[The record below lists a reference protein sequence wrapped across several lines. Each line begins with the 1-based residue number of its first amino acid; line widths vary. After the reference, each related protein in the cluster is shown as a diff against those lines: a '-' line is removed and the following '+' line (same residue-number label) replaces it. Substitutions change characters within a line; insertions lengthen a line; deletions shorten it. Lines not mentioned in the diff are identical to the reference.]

1 MRSSL
6 IGPFRFDAMDLTPP
20 PQKKG
25 PKGSRAKVISELRK
39 TQEHDL
45 SRPSPSSKGGG
56 DSLESPLGSPLSTRT
71 PGLLPADTIQ
81 SCVLYFFENFYHTMP
96 ILDQSRMEQTLKE
109 IDTRTEAYC
118 LVGSICS
125 FVVIQPDF
133 HVQTT
138 GDRPRTISM
147 RRVVAQ
153 CLRLV
158 EETLRVW
165 NSYDHKDNPTL
176 TDVLIAFFLSAAYFG
191 LEKANAAWIHLRE
204 AITLAQLLGMH
215 DEGTYKRGDVDG
227 DIRRRLFWLLYISE
241 RGYALHKHRPLALH
255 ATIDYPIPTEDPID
269 AMTITGLICLCNL
282 FRIIDDTFSR
292 VWNTARSECSSI
304 WLSDLQRQLE
314 EALPEELNCPEAQE
328 ADLRISQ
335 QWLKIVVW
343 QMSTASGCLS
353 STSTHASMSFT
364 YPINVSKEIVA
375 ITSRLSRHAI
385 EVHGIGLIEKLFDIA
400 CTLIDVMSC
409 VPLET
414 ATFEVGP
421 RDYLAHFHSLISTL
435 RQGES
440 RYVALLEGKIRDTL
454 PTMASAFALSLPPAP
469 LDRMLTHEESSMS
482 SNSSPY
488 NSPPL
493 ISSLP
498 RFPALQTTSSS
509 SSATTLPIPLP
520 LPVTS
525 LAGSPVYGRLPFG
538 DGHHRIFP

>member
-1 MRSSL
+1 MSSS
-6 IGPFRFDAMDLTPP
+6 GSKRACDACHRRKP

-39 TQEHDL
+39 TQDHDPT
-45 SRPSPSSKGGG
+45 RPSSSPNDGRA
-56 DSLESPLGSPLSTRT
+56 SLDSPLGSPLATRAR
-71 PGLLPADTIQ
+71 GLLPTDTIPA
-81 SCVLYFFENFYHTMP
+81 CVSYFFENFYPTMP
-96 ILDQSRMEQTLKE
+96 ILDQGRMKQTVTE
-109 IDTRTEAYC
+109 MDTKTEAYC
-118 LVGSICS
+118 LIGSLCA

-133 HVQTT
+133 HIRTA
-138 GDRPRTISM
+138 GDRPQFSSIRQVS
-147 RRVVAQ
+147 AQ

-158 EETLRVW
+158 EETLRAW
-165 NSYDHKDNPTL
+165 NGYDHKDSPTL

-227 DIRRRLFWLLYISE
+227 DIRRRLFWLLYVSE

-255 ATIDYPIPTEDPID
+255 ATIEYPVPTGDSTD
-269 AMTITGLICLCNL
+269 AIAITGLICLCNL

-292 VWNTARSECSSI
+292 VWNTARSECSTI
-304 WLSDLQRQLE
+304 WLSTLQRQLD

-353 STSTHASMSFT
+353 STSTDAFMSFT
-364 YPINVSKEIVA
+364 YPIDVSKEIFA
-375 ITSRLSRHAI
+375 ITSRLSPQSI
-385 EVHGIGLIEKLFDIA
+385 EVHGIGLLEKLFDIA

-414 ATFEVGP
+414 TTFEVGP
-421 RDYLAHFHSLISTL
+421 RDYLVHFHSLISSL
-435 RQGES
+435 RRGES

-454 PTMASAFALSLPPAP
+454 PTMAATLSLSLPPAS
-469 LDRMLTHEESSMS
+469 LERVLTQDEGSLS

-488 NSPPL
+488 NSP
-493 ISSLP
+493 SSMSSVP
-498 RFPALQTTSSS
+498 RFPAFQVPPSSP
-509 SSATTLPIPLP
+509 SAATLPSS
-520 LPVTS
+520 LPVPGTS
-525 LAGSPVYGRLPFG
+525 PAGRPVYGRLPFQ